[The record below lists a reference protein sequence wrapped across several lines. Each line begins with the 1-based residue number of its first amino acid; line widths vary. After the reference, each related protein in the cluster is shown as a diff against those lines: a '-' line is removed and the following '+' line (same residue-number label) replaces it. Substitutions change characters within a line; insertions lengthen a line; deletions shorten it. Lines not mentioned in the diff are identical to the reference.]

1 MNRTHSL
8 ILAALVIAASFGA
21 VAAQGGRQRI
31 PAPRD
36 SQFYEPR
43 NKLEEFESRL
53 GTILIKG
60 RTYVGTLQVRE
71 GSARV
76 EATEIRDAGN
86 STRATGVVI
95 TFTTVES
102 GGSPGEVRSLIDY
115 EDIDPLIKAFDTAAK
130 ADESITKLTHFEARY
145 RTRGDLDI
153 VVFKKISGGVAAV
166 VEGGFF
172 ERKRLTLTL
181 DEFTKLRWF
190 IAQAKDRLDEIPVP

>member
-1 MNRTHSL
+1 MHWTHSIIFSAL
-8 ILAALVIAASFGA
+8 IVAASLGS
-21 VAAQGGRQRI
+21 VCAQRRERV
-31 PAPRD
+31 PPPRD
-36 SQFYEPR
+36 PQFYEPR

-76 EATEIRDAGN
+76 EATEIRDSGN
-86 STRATGVVI
+86 STRTTGVVI

-102 GGSPGEVRSLIDY
+102 GGSPGEARSLIDY

-130 ADESITKLTHFEARY
+130 ADESVTKLTHFEVRY
-145 RTRGDLDI
+145 RTRGDFEI
-153 VVFKKISGGVAAV
+153 MVFKQISGGVAAS

-172 ERKRLTLTL
+172 DRKRLVLTL
-181 DEFTKLRWF
+181 DDFTKLRWMV
-190 IAQAKDRLDEIPVP
+190 AQAKDRLDQIPVP

>member
-1 MNRTHSL
+1 M
-8 ILAALVIAASFGA
+8 VIAASFGS
-21 VAAQGGRQRI
+21 VCAQRRWERV
-31 PAPRD
+31 PPPRD
-36 SQFYEPR
+36 PQFYEPR

-76 EATEIRDAGN
+76 EATEIRDTTGN
-86 STRATGVVI
+86 SARATGVVI

-102 GGSPGEVRSLIDY
+102 GGPPGEVRSLIDY

-166 VEGGFF
+166 VEGGFL

-190 IAQAKDRLDEIPVP
+190 IAQAKDRLDEIPLP